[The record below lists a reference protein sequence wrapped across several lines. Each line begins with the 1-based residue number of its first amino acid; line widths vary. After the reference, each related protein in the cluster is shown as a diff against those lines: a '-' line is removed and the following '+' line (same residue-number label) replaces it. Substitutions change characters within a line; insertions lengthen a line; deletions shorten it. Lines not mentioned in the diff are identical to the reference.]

1 MKISSSILVLLVAIL
16 HIYFLVL
23 EMFLWNHPIGYK
35 TFATTPDK
43 TFATTPEFAAASASL
58 AMNQGLYNGFLA
70 AGLIF
75 GLVKNNL
82 SFKVFFLSCIIVAGT
97 FGALT
102 AKLSILFI
110 QASPALL
117 ALILVLLAEKHT
129 SENGPQ

>member
-1 MKISSSILVLLVAIL
+1 MKIASFILVLLVALL

-35 TFATTPDK
+35 TFATTPQ
-43 TFATTPEFAAASASL
+43 FAADSATL

-70 AGLIF
+70 AGLIY
-75 GLVKNNL
+75 GLLTKNL
-82 SFKVFFLSCIIVAGT
+82 SFKVFFLSCIIVAGI

-110 QASPALL
+110 QAAPALL
-117 ALILVLLAEKHT
+117 ALVLVLLAQKYS
-129 SENGPQ
+129 SENAHQ

>member
-1 MKISSSILVLLVAIL
+1 MKTSSSIMVLLVAIL

-35 TFATTPDK
+35 TFATTP
-43 TFATTPEFAAASASL
+43 EFAAASATL

-70 AGLIF
+70 AGLMF
-75 GLVKNNL
+75 GLVKKNL
-82 SFKVFFLSCIIVAGT
+82 SFKVFFLSCIIVAGV

-110 QASPALL
+110 QAAPALL
-117 ALILVLLAEKHT
+117 ALILVLMAQKYSTEKGH
-129 SENGPQ
+129 Q

>member
-23 EMFLWNHPIGYK
+23 EMFLWNHPIGY
-35 TFATTPDK
+35 K

-97 FGALT
+97 FGVLT
-102 AKLSILFI
+102 AKISILFV

-117 ALILVLLAEKHT
+117 ALIFVLLAEKD
-129 SENGPQ
+129 SAIS

>member
-1 MKISSSILVLLVAIL
+1 MKISSSILVSLVAIL

-35 TFATTPDK
+35 TFATTPE
-43 TFATTPEFAAASASL
+43 FATASASL

-75 GLVKNNL
+75 GLVKKNL

-102 AKLSILFI
+102 VKMNILFI

-117 ALILVLLAEKHT
+117 ALIFVLLAEKYA
-129 SENGPQ
+129 SRNGT

>member
-1 MKISSSILVLLVAIL
+1 MKISSTILILLVAIL

-35 TFATTPDK
+35 TFATTP
-43 TFATTPEFAAASASL
+43 EFAANSATL

-70 AGLIF
+70 AGLIY
-75 GLVKNNL
+75 GLLKKNL
-82 SFKVFFLSCIIVAGT
+82 SFKVFFLGCIIVAGI

-110 QASPALL
+110 QAAPAVL
-117 ALILVLLAEKHT
+117 ALILVLLADNYA
-129 SENGPQ
+129 SENGHQ

>member
-35 TFATTPDK
+35 TFATTPE
-43 TFATTPEFAAASASL
+43 FATASASL

-75 GLVKNNL
+75 GLVKKNL
-82 SFKVFFLSCIIVAGT
+82 SFKVFFLSCVIVAGT

-102 AKLSILFI
+102 VKMNILFI

-117 ALILVLLAEKHT
+117 ALIFVLLAEKYA
-129 SENGPQ
+129 SRNGS

>member
-1 MKISSSILVLLVAIL
+1 MKTSSSILILLVAIL

-35 TFATTPDK
+35 TFATTP
-43 TFATTPEFAAASASL
+43 EFAAASATL

-75 GLVKNNL
+75 GLLKKNL
-82 SFKVFFLSCIIVAGT
+82 SFKVFFLSCIIVAGI

-110 QASPALL
+110 QAAPALL
-117 ALILVLLAEKHT
+117 ALILVLLAQKYS
-129 SENGPQ
+129 SENGHQ

>member
-35 TFATTPDK
+35 TFATTPE
-43 TFATTPEFAAASASL
+43 FATASASL

-75 GLVKNNL
+75 GLVKKNL

-102 AKLSILFI
+102 VKMNILFI

-117 ALILVLLAEKHT
+117 ALIFVLLAEKYA
-129 SENGPQ
+129 SRNGS

>member
-16 HIYFLVL
+16 HIYFLIL

-35 TFATTPDK
+35 TFATTPD
-43 TFATTPEFAAASASL
+43 FAAASATL

-82 SFKVFFLSCIIVAGT
+82 SFKVFFLSCIIIAGT

-102 AKLSILFI
+102 AKMSILFI
-110 QASPALL
+110 QAAPALF

-129 SENGPQ
+129 LENAPQ

>member
-1 MKISSSILVLLVAIL
+1 MKISSSILILLVAIL

-35 TFATTPDK
+35 TFATTP
-43 TFATTPEFAAASASL
+43 EFAADSATL

-70 AGLIF
+70 AGLIY
-75 GLVKNNL
+75 GLLKNNL
-82 SFKVFFLSCIIVAGT
+82 SFKVFFLGCIIVAGI

-110 QASPALL
+110 QAAPAVL
-117 ALILVLLAEKHT
+117 ALILVLLADNYA
-129 SENGPQ
+129 SENGHQ

>member
-1 MKISSSILVLLVAIL
+1 MKMTSYILVLLVAIL

-35 TFATTPDK
+35 TFATTPD
-43 TFATTPEFAAASASL
+43 FAAASATL

-75 GLVKNNL
+75 GLIKKNL
-82 SFKVFFLSCIIVAGT
+82 TFKVFFLGCIIIAGV

-102 AKLSILFI
+102 AKMSILFI

-117 ALILVLLAEKHT
+117 ALIFVLLANRHHT
-129 SENGPQ
+129 D

>member
-35 TFATTPDK
+35 TFATTPE
-43 TFATTPEFAAASASL
+43 FATASASL

-75 GLVKNNL
+75 GLVKKNL

-102 AKLSILFI
+102 VKMNILFI

-117 ALILVLLAEKHT
+117 ALIFVLLAEKYA
-129 SENGPQ
+129 SRNGTE